1 MNRWDWLG
9 LFDIYMMI
17 FWCVTYIECIRIGIK
32 GKTYCMPLL
41 ALCMNFCWEALSLVD
56 YCLCGGE
63 NASMYVLYGAWTIL
77 DIGIVVTYIVYGKQ
91 EFNRKI
97 KRTPLRRRIDTGGV
111 FVLYS
116 SGVFLSVLAIILTMY
131 HTMDNW
137 KMYFVFPNNVIM
149 SVAFITMYYIRGGKR
164 GQSLSIA
171 IAKCI
176 GTLCATMTMIFAGQ
190 LFGIV
195 LGGLCLLIDITYI
208 VILAQHPKY
217 CRTAE
222 AS

>member
-32 GKTYCMPLL
+32 EKTYCMPLL

-63 NASMYVLYGAWTIL
+63 NASTYVLYGAWTIL

-91 EFNRKI
+91 ELLRDLKRLKNRKI
-97 KRTPLRRRIDTGGV
+97 DGVQFVIYSLGV
-111 FVLYS
+111 F
-116 SGVFLSVLAIILTMY
+116 FLILAIILTMY
-131 HTMDNW
+131 YTMDNW

-149 SVAFITMYYIRGGKR
+149 SILFIVMYYIRGGKR
-164 GQSLSIA
+164 GQSVSIA

-176 GTLCATMTMIFAGQ
+176 GTLCATITMILAGQ
-190 LFGIV
+190 LFGVV
-195 LGGLCLLIDITYI
+195 LGGICLLLDIAYI

-217 CRTAE
+217 CPMAE